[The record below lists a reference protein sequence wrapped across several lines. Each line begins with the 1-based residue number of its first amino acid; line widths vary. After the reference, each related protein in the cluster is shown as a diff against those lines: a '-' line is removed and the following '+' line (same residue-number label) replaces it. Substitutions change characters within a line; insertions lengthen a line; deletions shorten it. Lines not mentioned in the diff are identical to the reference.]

1 MHTAEQ
7 VALHCLLATH
17 YQPQV
22 ALHASGREHLYLR
35 HRAGFV
41 KYVLLHPLKHGHT
54 KGSRATPSYLVVLLA
69 THCSPP
75 TPYCLL
81 LTTYYLLLTSYF
93 LLLTSYFLLLTSD
106 FLLLYF

>member
-1 MHTAEQ
+1 MHTYAYDMHTAEQ

-69 THCSPP
+69 THCLL
-75 TPYCLL
+75 PYYLL
-81 LTTYYLLLTSYF
+81 LTAYSLLPTTYYLLLTSYF
-93 LLLTSYFLLLTSD
+93 
-106 FLLLYF
+106 